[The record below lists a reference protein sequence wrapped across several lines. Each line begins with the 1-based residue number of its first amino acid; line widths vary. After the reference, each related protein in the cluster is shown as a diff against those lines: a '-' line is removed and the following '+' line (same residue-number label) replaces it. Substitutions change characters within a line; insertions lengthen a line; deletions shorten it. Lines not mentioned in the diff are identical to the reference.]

1 MKLRACGAIACALL
15 IAACSSAPERGPGF
29 TTTKYVNP
37 VLGRDFPDP
46 AVLRAADGWIYAYA
60 TQAYTANG
68 VLNIQVAR
76 SRDLVNWAHLG
87 DALPRKPA
95 WAAAKQHFWAPHV
108 LYDGLRYIMYFSA
121 EPNAAKGKCLG
132 VAVSAAPEGPFLD
145 TGNPLLCGDGNEHID
160 PMAFDDPLTGSR
172 LLYWGSGA
180 KPIRVQELAPDR
192 LGFLPGSEPREI
204 VFPDAQSPHASL
216 VEGAWV
222 TYRHGSY
229 YLYYS
234 GDRCCGPEPRYAVM
248 VARAGSARGPFEP
261 YREPGAA
268 GASPILSRNGFWNAP
283 GHNSVFTD
291 DAGDDWMLYHAV
303 DAGRAY
309 FEDRLGGRSS
319 DRVMLIDPISYR
331 DGWPRVAG
339 PSVGPRDGPAMRRIS
354 PD

>member
-1 MKLRACGAIACALL
+1 MLRACGMIACALL
-15 IAACSSAPERGPGF
+15 IAACSSAPQRGPGF
-29 TTTKYVNP
+29 AATTYANP

-68 VLNIQVAR
+68 ALNIQVAR
-76 SRDLVNWAHLG
+76 SRDLVSWEHLG
-87 DALPRKPA
+87 DALPGKPA
-95 WAAAKQHFWAPHV
+95 WAATKQVFWAPHV
-108 LYDGLRYIMYFSA
+108 IYDGLRYIMYFSA
-121 EPNAAKGKCLG
+121 EPDAAKGKCLA
-132 VAVSAAPEGPFLD
+132 VAVAAVPEGPFLD
-145 TGNPLLCGDGNEHID
+145 IGNPLLCGEGVEHID
-160 PMAFDDPLTGSR
+160 PMAFDDPQTGSR

-192 LGFLPGSEPREI
+192 LRFLPGSESREI
-204 VFPDAQSPHASL
+204 LFPDAQNPYLSL

-222 TYRHGSY
+222 TYRHGTY

-234 GDRCCGPEPRYAVM
+234 GDRCCGLEPRYAVM
-248 VARAGSARGPFEP
+248 VARAASARGPFEP

-268 GASPILSRNGFWNAP
+268 GASPILARNGFWIAP

-309 FEDRLGGRSS
+309 FEDRPRGRGSE
-319 DRVMLIDPISYR
+319 RVMLLDPISYR

-339 PSVGPRDGPAMRRIS
+339 PSVSRRDGPLMRSGS